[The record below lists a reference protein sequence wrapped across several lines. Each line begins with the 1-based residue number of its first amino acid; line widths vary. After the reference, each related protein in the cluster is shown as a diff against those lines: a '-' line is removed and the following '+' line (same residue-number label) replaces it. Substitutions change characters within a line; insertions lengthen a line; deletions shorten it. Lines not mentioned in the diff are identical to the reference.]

1 MLIYLVFSHKLLIY
15 NYNRVKLM
23 QVFAIIAV
31 VWSML
36 LTIVFDLVAGD
47 DIDSD
52 VQINFAVFQFSG
64 WAFIFLIFFLLY
76 RREPNVFLKPKMK
89 YDVMKLFRFMF
100 GKSDLK
106 TTQKTLKKYREE
118 YVEEE

>member
-52 VQINFAVFQFSG
+52 MQINFVVFQFSG